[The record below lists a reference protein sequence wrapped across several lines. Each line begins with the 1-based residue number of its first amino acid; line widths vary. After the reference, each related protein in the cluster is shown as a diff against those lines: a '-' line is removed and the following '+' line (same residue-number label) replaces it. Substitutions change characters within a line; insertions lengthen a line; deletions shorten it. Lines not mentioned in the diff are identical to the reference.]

1 MVLVQDYQWNLMKHG
16 VYINHRG
23 KVVQGE
29 FVTSA
34 AAAAAAAKVA
44 G

>member
-1 MVLVQDYQWNLMKHG
+1 MKHG

-29 FVTSA
+29 SITSA
-34 AAAAAAAKVA
+34 AAAAAAAAAAIVA